1 MPKIKQQPPGS
12 DYVYGECYEHDIRWY
27 TGAVECP
34 LCAAN
39 AELQALREAVE
50 AAKRLEIEVKPTPNG
65 NKVLVI
71 WDGSVFEELAT
82 ALAKLEAKG
91 E

>member
-1 MPKIKQQPPGS
+1 MELKALTDAVKHIQLSADSAEDRKW
-12 DYVYGECYEHDIRWY
+12 GED
-27 TGAVECP
+27 AD
-34 LCAAN
+34 AQ
-39 AELQALREAVE
+39 LQALREAVE
-50 AAKRLEIEVKPTPNG
+50 AARKLEIEVKPTPNG